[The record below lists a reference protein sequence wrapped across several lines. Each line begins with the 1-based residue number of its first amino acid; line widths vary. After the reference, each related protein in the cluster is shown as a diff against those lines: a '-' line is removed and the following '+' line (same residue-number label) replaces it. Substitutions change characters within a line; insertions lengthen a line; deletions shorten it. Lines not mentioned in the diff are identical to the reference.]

1 MQNHRPARSKR
12 KRVRTRWTAPYTS
25 IPHINGPA
33 EPAGPSVM
41 TVGVELS
48 GPCRLADL
56 PDDRPVPAADPASV
70 GRRPVAAGRAFAR
83 RHPAA
88 DPGADCPAAVGSA
101 SAGSGCSCTSP
112 ACWWF
117 PQTALLLTRGTAESC
132 DGTRPIARAKLAP
145 TSAPISSKFHRGL
158 KSGSHPLVSTIVVN
172 ERRTAGS
179 DAHRFDRAEEYVV
192 AADRSDLDD

>member
-1 MQNHRPARSKR
+1 
-12 KRVRTRWTAPYTS
+12 YTS

-56 PDDRPVPAADPASV
+56 PDDLPDDRPVPAADPASV
-70 GRRPVAAGRAFAR
+70 GRRPAAAGRAFAR

-101 SAGSGCSCTSP
+101 SAGSGYSCTSP
-112 ACWWF
+112 ACWF
-117 PQTALLLTRGTAESC
+117 PQTALRLTRGTAESC
-132 DGTRPIARAKLAP
+132 DAKRPIAP
-145 TSAPISSKFHRGL
+145 ISAPLSPSFRRGL
-158 KSGSHPLVSTIVVN
+158 KAPSHPLVSTIV
-172 ERRTAGS
+172 
-179 DAHRFDRAEEYVV
+179 
-192 AADRSDLDD
+192 

>member
-1 MQNHRPARSKR
+1 MQNHRPARAKR

-33 EPAGPSVM
+33 SAAGPSVM
-41 TVGVELS
+41 TVGVWLS

-56 PDDRPVPAADPASV
+56 PDDRPVPAAEEASV

-112 ACWWF
+112 AYWL
-117 PQTALLLTRGTAESC
+117 PQRALTLTRGTAESC
-132 DGTRPIARAKLAP
+132 DAKRPIARAKLGTDTGANFAKVPPRTESAFTPAYKRDRGRRARDRWARRAP
-145 TSAPISSKFHRGL
+145 FRPRRKTRCGSRPI
-158 KSGSHPLVSTIVVN
+158 
-172 ERRTAGS
+172 
-179 DAHRFDRAEEYVV
+179 
-192 AADRSDLDD
+192 

>member
-70 GRRPVAAGRAFAR
+70 GRRPAAAGRAFAR

-101 SAGSGCSCTSP
+101 SAGSGYSCTSP
-112 ACWWF
+112 ACWF
-117 PQTALLLTRGTAESC
+117 PQTSLLLTHGTAESC
-132 DGTRPIARAKLAP
+132 DANGNCACQIRADIGADFAQFSP
-145 TSAPISSKFHRGL
+145 RTESAFTPACKHDRG
-158 KSGSHPLVSTIVVN
+158 
-172 ERRTAGS
+172 R
-179 DAHRFDRAEEYVV
+179 
-192 AADRSDLDD
+192 

>member
-1 MQNHRPARSKR
+1 SAAVAMQNHRPARSKR
-12 KRVRTRWTAPYTS
+12 KRGRTRWTAPYTS

-33 EPAGPSVM
+33 APAGPSVM

-56 PDDRPVPAADPASV
+56 PDDRPVPAAEEASV
-70 GRRPVAAGRAFAR
+70 GRRPVAAGRAVAR

-112 ACWWF
+112 AYWL
-117 PQTALLLTRGTAESC
+117 PHRAPTLTRGTAESC
-132 DGTRPIARAKLAP
+132 DAKADCACETRTD
-145 TSAPISSKFHRGL
+145 TSANFAKVP
-158 KSGSHPLVSTIVVN
+158 P
-172 ERRTAGS
+172 RT
-179 DAHRFDRAEEYVV
+179 
-192 AADRSDLDD
+192 